1 MADLEHL
8 SEEQLLW
15 HYYGEEDLDDH
26 LSKCLQCAAQLEA
39 LKASL
44 APVNLLTVPEP
55 ASGFE
60 DKLWGSLVKCDASL
74 LSRRRRWWESLASP
88 WRMAWIGALATAL
101 LLAAFVAGRLSS
113 RPGLQSPSPL
123 LDAGAARE
131 RLLVAA
137 LAEHLEQSERM
148 LMEIDN
154 QGSTGLRQ
162 RAEDLLAANRLY
174 RQTAQRQGKI
184 LLNATLDDLERIL
197 LDVAHAP
204 ESMPADQLRQ
214 LRARVDEQGLLFK
227 VRVLGLKLRELDS
240 RPLPRNSR
248 FSTLTKG

>member
-1 MADLEHL
+1 MAELEHL

-15 HYYGEEDLDDH
+15 HYYGEENLDEH
-26 LSKCLQCAAQLEA
+26 LGQCRRCTEQFEA

-44 APVNLLTVPEP
+44 AAVNLMTAPEP
-55 ASGFE
+55 EPGYE
-60 DKLWGSLVKCDASL
+60 DRLWRSLVKRDASL
-74 LSRRRRWWESLASP
+74 SPRRRWWDDIASP
-88 WRMAWIGALATAL
+88 WRLAWIGGLAAAM
-101 LLAAFVAGRLSS
+101 LLAAFLAGRFSS
-113 RPGLQSPSPL
+113 RQGLESPSPA
-123 LDAGAARE
+123 LDAGAVRE

-137 LAEHLEQSERM
+137 LGEHLEQSERM
-148 LMEIDN
+148 LLEIDN
-154 QGSTGLRQ
+154 QGSAGARQ
-162 RAEDLLAANRLY
+162 QAENLLAANRLY

-184 LLNATLDDLERIL
+184 LLAATLDDLERVL

-204 ESMPADQLRQ
+204 DTMSADQLRQ

-227 VRVLGLKLRELDS
+227 VRVLGLKLRDLDS